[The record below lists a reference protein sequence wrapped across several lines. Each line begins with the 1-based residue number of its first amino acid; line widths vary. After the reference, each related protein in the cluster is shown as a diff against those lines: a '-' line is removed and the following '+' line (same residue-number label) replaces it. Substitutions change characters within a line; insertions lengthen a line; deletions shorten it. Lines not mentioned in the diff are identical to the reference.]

1 MSKVL
6 AIKIE
11 APDAVSEQSLK
22 AAEAAARQTVVV
34 VLQQRG
40 ELTIREAAAE
50 LGLTY
55 EQYLQLLAERG
66 LGVSQFEQD
75 PAVITRIAE
84 SVLPESANRGE
95 EMARI
100 LEQLAALNAFADV
113 PDPVSWQREIRQDRS
128 LPGRE

>member
-22 AAEAAARQTVVV
+22 AAEAAARQTAVI

-40 ELTIREAAAE
+40 ELTVREAAAE

-55 EQYLQLLAERG
+55 EQYLQLLAERE
-66 LGVSQFEQD
+66 LGISRFEQD

-84 SVLPESANRGE
+84 SVSESANRGE

-113 PDPVSWQREIRQDRS
+113 PDPASWQREIRQDRS
-128 LPGRE
+128 LHG